1 MRKFNS
7 FRQLRIRMGPN
18 THELGPAEEATG
30 DRMSGGTDDGSRD
43 LAEVRN
49 AGAVSAGRLKAWSRK
64 LAGAAASVI
73 RFAFSQAAD
82 VTTATGGRVRNRSRK
97 AAGKAASVGRDASG
111 KAADVT
117 AATAQRVQAGSR
129 SVLEATAAVA
139 SQLMAATQSLLASN
153 LSQDLNNLLEGMVK
167 GSTTIYD
174 KAMDA
179 NYLDPLLKPDLGG
192 SYHRLFDGGHTIGGA
207 ISAARDASPDDNIIQ
222 EALGTVQGLLRDGTT
237 SRGLPLANWDKS
249 TFDSVAGAL
258 ESTFHIPKGWFYDL
272 NTYDAA
278 ELLGGAV
285 GATAVVFSWNRAD
298 TENFAKLVGGMGLSA
313 AISANPLLLVVTVVA
328 LARAFQKARQT
339 GEYAEFAD
347 GLLKGGIGAGTTL
360 TAVGIVGVAGG
371 PAGAAL
377 LVGLTASILVN
388 AATKRVSVV
397 EISQF
402 AAKRVVTV
410 ATEAKAAA
418 ERRIVELQERSTPS
432 SPASDTS

>member
-7 FRQLRIRMGPN
+7 FRQLRIRMGSK
-18 THELGPAEEATG
+18 THEPGPAEKAASDG
-30 DRMSGGTDDGSRD
+30 MSGATDDGSSA

-49 AGAVSAGRLKAWSRK
+49 AGAVSAGRLKAWARK
-64 LAGAAASVI
+64 LAGIAASVI

-82 VTTATGGRVRNRSRK
+82 VTAATGGRVRNRSRM
-97 AAGKAASVGRDASG
+97 AADTAASDGRDASS
-111 KAADVT
+111 KAAKVS
-117 AATAQRVQAGSR
+117 ATTSQRVRANSK
-129 SVLEATAAVA
+129 SALDATVAAA
-139 SQLMAATQSLLASN
+139 SQLMAATQPVLASN
-153 LSQDLNNLLEGMVK
+153 LSQNLNSLLEGMVK

-179 NYLDPLLKPDLGG
+179 NYLNPLLRPDLGG
-192 SYHRLFDGGHTIGGA
+192 SYHRLFDGGHSISGA
-207 ISAARDASPDDNIIQ
+207 FSAARAASPDDNIIQ
-222 EALGTVQGLLRDGTT
+222 EALGTIQGLLRDGTT

-258 ESTFHIPKGWFYDL
+258 ESTFHIPTGWFYDL

-278 ELLGGAV
+278 ELLGSAV
-285 GATAVVFSWNRAD
+285 GAIAVVFSWNRAD
-298 TENFAKLVGGMGLSA
+298 TETFARLVGGMGLSA

-339 GEYAEFAD
+339 GEYGEFAD
-347 GLLKGGIGAGTTL
+347 GLLKGGIAAGTTL
-360 TAVGIVGVAGG
+360 TAVGIVGVASG

-377 LVGLTASILVN
+377 LVGLTTSILVN
-388 AATKRVSVV
+388 AVTKRVSVV

-402 AAKRVVTV
+402 AAKRVVAV

-418 ERRIVELQERSTPS
+418 QRQIAELQERGVPFSPGSATP
-432 SPASDTS
+432 

>member
-1 MRKFNS
+1 MRKLDS
-7 FRQLRIRMGPN
+7 LRQLRDRVGLSTP
-18 THELGPAEEATG
+18 EPAPAEEALG
-30 DRMSGGTDDGSRD
+30 DGMNGPTDDGSST
-43 LAEVRN
+43 LAGARN
-49 AGAVSAGRLKAWSRK
+49 AGSVSIERLKAGSRK
-64 LAGAAASVI
+64 ASGATASVI
-73 RFAFSQAAD
+73 REASGKAAD
-82 VTTATGGRVRNRSRK
+82 ATAAAGDRVKSGSRK
-97 AAGKAASVGRDASG
+97 AANTAASVSRDASG

-117 AATAQRVQAGSR
+117 AATVQRVRVGSR
-129 SVLEATAAVA
+129 SALDATASVA
-139 SQLMAATQSLLASN
+139 GQLMAATQALLASN
-153 LSQDLNNLLEGMVK
+153 LSVDLNNLLEGMVK
-167 GSTTIYD
+167 GSATIYD

-179 NYLDPLLKPDLGG
+179 NYLDPLLRHDLGG
-192 SYHRLFDGGHTIGGA
+192 SYHRLFDGGHTISGA
-207 ISAARDASPDDNIIQ
+207 IGAARAASPDDNIIQ
-222 EALGTVQGLLRDGTT
+222 EALGTIQGLLRDGTT
-237 SRGLPLANWDKS
+237 IRGLPLANWDKS

-278 ELLGGAV
+278 ELLGSAV
-285 GATAVVFSWNRAD
+285 GAIAVVFSWNRAD
-298 TENFAKLVGGMGLSA
+298 TATFAKLVGGVGLFA
-313 AISANPLLLVVTVVA
+313 AIRANPLLLVVTVVA

-360 TAVGIVGVAGG
+360 TAFGIVGVAGG

-402 AAKRVVTV
+402 AAKRIVTV

-418 ERRIVELQERSTPS
+418 ERQIVELQERGAPS
-432 SPASDTS
+432 SPGSATP